1 MSEAADNSKEALA
14 GYLRDNDWEK
24 ELNYKL
30 WVTKG
35 ARFCAA
41 QRLNA
46 INDASTKALTF
57 LTAYL
62 IIIGLVPTFIP
73 TVSQKVPSPILG
85 ISTVGIS
92 ILVLVYSLIES
103 SRRYALRAHL
113 YHDCALRIGR
123 LYDALRQAKSIEPKD
138 AKIVELHRLTGEYER
153 TLEMFENHTPIDYD
167 IFQTQKP
174 DYFKLPWR
182 KVLAIRVGAYY
193 HTTFRYH
200 LLIVLPPAAVAL
212 LFYFLQ

>member
-1 MSEAADNSKEALA
+1 MPEPIDNSKETLA
-14 GYLRDNDWEK
+14 GYLQDNDWEK

-46 INDASTKALTF
+46 VNDASTKALT
-57 LTAYL
+57 LLSAYL
-62 IIIGLVPTFIP
+62 IIIGLMPTFVPTVNYKIP
-73 TVSQKVPSPILG
+73 SSILG

-92 ILVLVYSLIES
+92 ILVLAYSLIES

-123 LYDALRQAKSIEPKD
+123 LYDALRRAKNLESRDIKEN
-138 AKIVELHRLTGEYER
+138 ELQRITKKYER
-153 TLEMFENHTPIDYD
+153 TLELFENHLPIDYA

-174 DYFKLPWR
+174 DYFKPPWH
-182 KVLAIRVGAYY
+182 KTLAIRSNAYY
-193 HTTFRYH
+193 NTTFRYH
-200 LLIVLPPAAVAL
+200 LLIVLPPLIIAL
-212 LFYFLQ
+212 LLFLSQ